1 MILVPSNES
10 KEKIKKIADIWS
22 KNRDL
27 SRSLNKNSDVYDEK
41 YVEIKFSSD
50 GALSLNKMIDIS
62 SIIIV
67 VIGVF
72 HENNKYYSQVFLD
85 ESLYRL

>member
-50 GALSLNKMIDIS
+50 GELSLNKMIDIS

-72 HENNKYYSQVFLD
+72 HENNKHYSQVFLD

>member
-41 YVEIKFSSD
+41 YVKIKFSSD
-50 GALSLNKMIDIS
+50 DELSLNKMIDIP
-62 SIIIV
+62 SIIIIV
-67 VIGVF
+67 RAIF
-72 HENNKYYSQVFLD
+72 NENNKYYSQVFLD
-85 ESLYRL
+85 ECLYKL